1 MSSAGPDNAWM
12 REMFDA
18 IPHRYALLNKIL
30 TFGRDESWRRKTCF
44 FLSPDDGGR
53 ILDICTGTGDL
64 ALKIAE
70 RFPRITIYALDF
82 STRMLDAAREKA
94 KARRREN
101 IIFKTGDALDMDF
114 EDGYFDYVTISFGF
128 RNLSHSNENLL
139 KALKEVYRVLKP
151 GGRFVILETSQPR
164 NTLVRRIFH
173 LYAKL
178 VVPLVGK
185 AISGEKAP
193 YAYLGS
199 SISRFLSYDKLTEVL
214 TSAGFEAEWTSSFL
228 LGMIRLSRVLK
239 R

>member
-1 MSSAGPDNAWM
+1 
-12 REMFDA
+12 MFDA

-70 RFPRITIYALDF
+70 RFPQHTIYALDF

-101 IIFKTGDALDMDF
+101 IIFKMGDAGDMDF
-114 EDGYFDYVTISFGF
+114 KDGYFDYVTISFGF
-128 RNLSHSNENLL
+128 RNLSHSKENLL
-139 KALKEVYRVLKP
+139 KSLKEVYRVLKP
-151 GGRFVILETSQPR
+151 DGRFVILETSQPR

-173 LYAKL
+173 IYAKL
-178 VVPLVGK
+178 IVPVVGE

-193 YAYLGS
+193 YAYMGI
-199 SISRFLSYDKLTEVL
+199 SIARFFSYDKLMNVL
-214 TSAGFEAEWTSSFL
+214 ASAGFEPERTVAFM
-228 LGMIRLSRVLK
+228 LGMVRLSRVLK
-239 R
+239 KVNFPLDKM